1 MLKHL
6 TIAAFAA
13 ALSLGSAIAVSA
25 ETIKLR
31 ATANSNENDEDY
43 DGLVVFKNHVEQASN
58 GAIEVELFIGTQ
70 LCSNGSECLAGIADG
85 NIDIVIQTSGGTAN
99 IFPFVQ
105 VLDLPYLMSDDR
117 VAEAV
122 LANGSS
128 FVQTMQDM
136 VAESSDGAVRLMT
149 IGNTGGWRNFANTQR
164 RVTQPSDMEGL
175 KIRTVVA
182 DLPQELVKAL
192 GASPTPIPWPELF
205 TSFQTGVVEGSKNG
219 ITDIMNMKFPDAG
232 LQYVTLDGH
241 AYMGALWFMNNDRF
255 MSLDPALR
263 NVVSDGFYALQ
274 QATFASPKRK
284 SIQAYQDFQAGGGD
298 IYVPTPGEKAM
309 FKESASP
316 VYDWFKSNVDG
327 GARIYD
333 ALVAAVAEVEGRHR
347 KGPDGGHAVGVRHQE
362 SSVAPHRGDRFLSS
376 HGNDNVTA
384 MRNRSRVREPCGI
397 AGLRSR

>member
-1 MLKHL
+1 MLKYL
-6 TIAAFAA
+6 TTAA
-13 ALSLGSAIAVSA
+13 AAAAILAGTAFTALAGSH
-25 ETIKLR
+25 EPIKLR

-43 DGLVVFKNHVEQASN
+43 DGLIVFKNYVEQASN

-128 FVQTMQDM
+128 FVSTMQDM
-136 VAESSDGAVRLMT
+136 VQEASGGAVRLMT
-149 IGNTGGWRNFANTQR
+149 IGNTGGWRNFANTQK
-164 RVTQPSDMEGL
+164 RVTQPSDMDGL

-232 LQYVTLDGH
+232 LQYITLDGH
-241 AYMGALWFMNNDRF
+241 AYMGALWFMNNERF
-255 MSLDPALR
+255 MGMDAAQQR
-263 NVVSDGFYALQ
+263 VVLDGFYALQ

-284 SIQAYQDFQAGGGD
+284 SIQAYQDFVAAGGD
-298 IYVPTPGEKAM
+298 IYVPTPEEKAM
-309 FKESASP
+309 FKDAAAP
-316 VYDWFKSNVDG
+316 VYDWFKANVDG
-327 GARIYD
+327 GERIFD
-333 ALVAAVAEVEGRHR
+333 ALTGAVADVEGAIDATRMADT
-347 KGPDGGHAVGVRHQE
+347 K
-362 SSVAPHRGDRFLSS
+362 
-376 HGNDNVTA
+376 
-384 MRNRSRVREPCGI
+384 
-397 AGLRSR
+397 